1 MRAASAPRDDRSDA
15 RLLHLDPCAGEVRD
29 ARFTDLTTLLEPGDL
44 LVVNDAATLP
54 ASLNGALHGKP
65 IELRFVSHPAER
77 RFVAL
82 LLGEGDYRTRTEDRR
97 PPPLVAIGD
106 ALDFGDL
113 AAIVVATHPWSN
125 RLVEIEFDR
134 AGDALVRALYALG
147 RPIQYAHVPEPL
159 ALYHVQNVYAGRPW
173 ALELPSAGYGLS
185 WKMLDALE
193 TRGVEIA
200 RVTHAAG
207 ISSTG
212 ERELDALLPW
222 PERSEVP
229 VETAQAI
236 ARTRERG
243 GRIIA
248 AGTSVVRALEA
259 AADPIGAS
267 VQAGERVAE
276 LRIDETTELRVV
288 DGLLT
293 GMHVPGESHYD
304 LVAAFV
310 DRAMLEAAHERAHE
324 LGYRAHEFGDATLVL
339 CA

>member
-1 MRAASAPRDDRSDA
+1 MRAAATPRDDRTDA
-15 RLLHLDPCAGEVRD
+15 RLLHLNPCEGEMHD
-29 ARFTDLTTLLEPGDL
+29 ARLTDLSSLLRPGDL

-54 ASLNGALHGKP
+54 ASLRGTIGGVP
-65 IELRFVSHPAER
+65 IELRFVSHTRAG

-82 LLGEGDYRTRTEDRR
+82 LFGDGDHRTRTEDRE
-97 PPPLVAIGD
+97 PPPLVRRGD
-106 ALDFGDL
+106 SIAFEELG
-113 AAIVVATHPWSN
+113 AIVQWIHPRSN
-125 RLVEIEFDR
+125 RLVEIAFDR
-134 AGDALVRALYALG
+134 EGDRLVRALYALG

-185 WKMLDALE
+185 WSLLDALRS
-193 TRGVEIA
+193 RGVEIA

-212 ERELDALLPW
+212 DRALDALLPW

-229 VETAQAI
+229 IETAQAI

-243 GRIIA
+243 GRVVA

-259 AADPIGAS
+259 AADPFGTS
-267 VQAGERVAE
+267 VTPGERVTE
-276 LRIDETTELRVV
+276 LRIDEHTELRVV

-304 LVAAFV
+304 LLSAFA
-310 DRAMLEAAHERAHE
+310 DRAMLEAAHEHASE
-324 LGYRAHEFGDATLVL
+324 AGYRAHEFGDATLVL

>member
-1 MRAASAPRDDRSDA
+1 MKAATAPRDDRSDA
-15 RLLHLDPCAGEVRD
+15 RLLHLNPCAGEVRD
-29 ARFTDLTTLLEPGDL
+29 ARFEDLTTLLRPGDL
-44 LVVNDAATLP
+44 FVVNDAATLP
-54 ASLNGALHGKP
+54 ASLHGTLRGVP
-65 IELRFVSHPAER
+65 IEARFVSHRADG
-77 RFVAL
+77 RFLAL
-82 LLGEGDYRTRTEDRR
+82 LFGEGDHRTRTEDRKA
-97 PPPLVAIGD
+97 PPLTAIGD
-106 ALDFGDL
+106 VLAFGDL
-113 AAIVVATHPWSN
+113 SATVVAIHASSN
-125 RLVEIEFDR
+125 RLLELAFDR
-134 AGDALVRALYALG
+134 TGDALVRALYALG

-185 WKMLDALE
+185 WKLLDALE
-193 TRGVEIA
+193 ARGVEIA

-229 VETAQAI
+229 VETARAI

-259 AADPIGAS
+259 AADPIGAR
-267 VQAGERVAE
+267 VQPGERVAD
-276 LRIDETTELRVV
+276 LRIDENTELRIV

-304 LVAAFV
+304 LVSAFV
-310 DRAMLEAAHERAHE
+310 DRAMLEAAHEHASE